1 MSTRFLTIADVA
13 EQLQLSA
20 QAVRALIRTGDL
32 PAIQVGARKLWR
44 IEDQAL
50 EDYSVSSPRPGPW
63 WPRAGSRTRSPEHT
77 RRTVSSRSL
86 TPLRHLHTEADVS
99 DCAAPRSPRS

>member
-13 EQLQLSA
+13 EQLQLST
-20 QAVRALIRTGDL
+20 QAVRALIRSGDL

-50 EDYSVSSPRPGPW
+50 ED
-63 WPRAGSRTRSPEHT
+63 
-77 RRTVSSRSL
+77 
-86 TPLRHLHTEADVS
+86 
-99 DCAAPRSPRS
+99 

>member
-1 MSTRFLTIADVA
+1 MIPQGYPQIFLRIVEWDRQWDHRSMSTRFLTIADVA

-50 EDYSVSSPRPGPW
+50 EDYIQQQLAST
-63 WPRAGSRTRSPEHT
+63 RAM
-77 RRTVSSRSL
+77 V
-86 TPLRHLHTEADVS
+86 
-99 DCAAPRSPRS
+99 AAGWGEDEEP